1 MMLQLHQFFLTAP
14 FVSVVP
20 LHATSDIP
28 RHCDGV
34 RPHSVYFPSI
44 CSLKSLLQC
53 IAHHQALEHVYS
65 RSVDPGEIRPELN
78 HASNAAAVIGRRE
91 LTKGCSL
98 ERRAFLPSY
107 DPYSDDEKGTNLERV
122 LAPALVVG
130 SGINL
135 EYVSYR
141 VESSV
146 ALACLVECA
155 PWLSP
160 LMLLLTSAPRIDKL

>member
-1 MMLQLHQFFLTAP
+1 M
-14 FVSVVP
+14 
-20 LHATSDIP
+20 
-28 RHCDGV
+28 
-34 RPHSVYFPSI
+34 
-44 CSLKSLLQC
+44 
-53 IAHHQALEHVYS
+53 YS

-122 LAPALVVG
+122 LAPSLVVG

-141 VESSV
+141 VVCRSCV
-146 ALACLVECA
+146 LG
-155 PWLSP
+155 
-160 LMLLLTSAPRIDKL
+160 